1 MSRIQNVLAF
11 DLDEPNHAV
20 LDDKTMTG
28 QVLDI
33 VSRIVLSRIGTQV
46 DHAGI
51 DRQVMRLNGS
61 DDIAGHSDGHCRI
74 GGGLKFV
81 MYQCLFACNHD
92 FDEAV
97 QVVCLCCWL
106 FCVEDVEKLDV
117 VSLERELDEVLRV
130 GLDEVF

>member
-1 MSRIQNVLAF
+1 MSFIENVLSF
-11 DLDEPNHAV
+11 NLDQSDHTV
-20 LDDKTMTG
+20 LEDKMVTR

-46 DHAGI
+46 DPAGI

-61 DDIAGHSDGHCRI
+61 DGIASHSDGHCRI
-74 GGGLKFV
+74 GSGLKFV
-81 MYQCLFACNHD
+81 MYQCLFACNLN

-97 QVVCLCCWL
+97 HVVCLCCWL